1 MFPQQTTMSIT
12 TASEIADYFIYIA
25 NDTGSFISNLKLQK
39 LVYYAQA
46 WHLGI
51 HDTPLFDQDFE
62 AWVHGP
68 AIPSLFEEYKH
79 FRWKPILKEVEKPK
93 FPPELEEFLED
104 IIKEYFICEG
114 LELEMM
120 STREQ
125 PWIKARKGLPRD
137 EHSDAII
144 SKESMREYYKERAA

>member
-1 MFPQQTTMSIT
+1 MSVTNLETIV
-12 TASEIADYFIYIA
+12 DYFIYVA

-51 HDTPLFDQDFE
+51 YDTPLFDEDFE

-68 AIPSLFEEYKH
+68 VIPGLFRKYKE
-79 FRWKPILKEVEKPK
+79 FGWKPILKEVEKPN
-93 FPPELEEFLED
+93 FSPELEEFLEE
-104 IIKEYFICEG
+104 ITEVYFIREG

-120 STREQ
+120 TTRED
-125 PWIKARKGLPRD
+125 PWIYARKGLARD
-137 EHSDAII
+137 EPSHAII
-144 SKESMREYYKERAA
+144 TKDCMRTYYKERAA

>member
-1 MFPQQTTMSIT
+1 MSIT
-12 TASEIADYFIYIA
+12 TVDAIVDYFIYVA

-51 HDTPLFDQDFE
+51 YDTPLFDDDFE

-68 AIPSLFEEYKH
+68 VIPLLFHKYKE
-79 FRWKPILKEVEKPK
+79 FGWKPILKEVQKPE
-93 FPPELEEFLED
+93 FPPQLEEFLED
-104 IIKEYFICEG
+104 ITEVYFIREG

-120 STREQ
+120 TTRED
-125 PWIKARKGLPRD
+125 PWIYARKGLARD
-137 EHSDAII
+137 ESSHAII
-144 SKESMREYYKERAA
+144 TKESMRSYYKERAA